1 MTKTITK
8 TDKKK
13 LNNPRSGE
21 NSRLIRLA
29 MVAFDLPEIDI
40 NDPEQVQE
48 RINLYFDFCVTYGL
62 FPSISGM
69 SLWLGVCRDT
79 INSWKN
85 GFSRKETHQKIIDRA
100 YTFIEAVLVDML
112 MEDRIPSPTG
122 IFLLK
127 SMFGYRDRF
136 DIGLEARAIQSRSP
150 LDDLRLS
157 DEEMESLR
165 RKYLVDSVPE
175 EYPEDGKE
183 GD

>member
-29 MVAFDLPEIDI
+29 MVAWDLPEIEI

-48 RINLYFDFCVTYGL
+48 RINLYFDFCVNYGL

-69 SLWLGVCRDT
+69 ALWLGVCRDT

-100 YTFIEAVLVDML
+100 YTFIEEVLVDML
-112 MEDRIPSPTG
+112 MDDRIPSPTG

-136 DIGLEARAIQSRSP
+136 DIGLETAAQQTRTP
-150 LDDLRLS
+150 LDDLRLT
-157 DEEMESLR
+157 EEQKESLR
-165 RKYLVDSVPE
+165 RKYLIDAIPDEDPE
-175 EYPEDGKE
+175 GKE